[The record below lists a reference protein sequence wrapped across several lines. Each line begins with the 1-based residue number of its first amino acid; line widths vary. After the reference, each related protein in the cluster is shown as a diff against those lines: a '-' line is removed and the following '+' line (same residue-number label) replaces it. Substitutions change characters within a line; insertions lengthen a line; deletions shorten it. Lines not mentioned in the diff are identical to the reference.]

1 MSSEKLCGPQKVLH
15 LKNQGK
21 TRLQQQ
27 QQRKKTYKNIRR
39 GKQRLLASEK
49 ALRIMTLYID
59 ESDGVRVMYSRVLQQ
74 TGRNLNNTPMQFFT
88 VSSQVSLA
96 ESNFDGVN

>member
-1 MSSEKLCGPQKVLH
+1 MIEWFSKMQKSTKREIEKSYQ
-15 LKNQGK
+15 
-21 TRLQQQ
+21 
-27 QQRKKTYKNIRR
+27 TYKNIRR